1 MPFIVTPTILLPKK
15 TINMHKW
22 AVIACDQFTSEP
34 EYWDK
39 LKNLVDNVPSTYH
52 MIMPEAYLDEE
63 DMDYKIERVNH
74 NMRLYLANRLFD
86 EHKGFILVERKTPF
100 VKRRLGLVIAIDL
113 EEYEYEPGKPGKIR
127 ATEKTVPERIPPR
140 VQIRE
145 NAPIELPH
153 VLVLVDDKEDRVI
166 DDLYKM
172 RKNYEELYNFDLNM
186 NGGHIK
192 GYKISKTK
200 HIIERIEQLSS
211 DISLIVGDGNHSL
224 AAAKVC
230 WENQKKNLLESEM
243 DQHPARYAL
252 VELIS
257 LYDEGLTFEP
267 IHRVIFN
274 ADDSLLEGLKEV
286 LDGEANLKVF
296 KGSEEIILNAPENPF
311 LCIKTIQDYLDRY
324 LSEHKDAEIDFIHG
338 LKNTKQIVQ
347 KNIGSLGIS
356 MPPLKRDLLLPY
368 IREFGVLP
376 RKSFS
381 LGEAEEKRYYLEGK
395 IILK

>member
-1 MPFIVTPTILLPKK
+1 MSFIVTPKILLPSKS
-15 TINMHKW
+15 IDMEKW

-34 EYWDK
+34 EYWDE
-39 LKNLVDNVPSTYH
+39 LKSIVDNVPSTYH
-52 MIMPEAYLDEE
+52 IILPEAYLEH
-63 DMDYKIERVNH
+63 DMTHKVNKVNE
-74 NMRLYLANRLFD
+74 NMNLYLTHRIFD
-86 EHKGFILVERKTPF
+86 EFEGFVLVERKTPF

-113 EEYEYEPGKPGKIR
+113 DEYQYEPNKVGRIR

-140 VQIRE
+140 VKIRE

-153 VLVLVDDKEDRVI
+153 VLVLIDDKLDLVI
-166 DDLYKM
+166 NDVYNK
-172 RKNYEELYNFDLNM
+172 RKNYDLLYDFDLNM

-192 GYKISKTK
+192 GYKLEDSKP
-200 HIIERIEQLSS
+200 IIERLESMS
-211 DISLIVGDGNHSL
+211 DDISLIVGDGNHSL
-224 AAAKVC
+224 ASAKVC
-230 WENQKKNLLESEM
+230 WENIKRDLPESELLT
-243 DQHPARYAL
+243 HPARYAL

-274 ADDSLLEGLKEV
+274 ADEELVKGLKKV
-286 LDGEANLKVF
+286 LDGDETLKILQ
-296 KGSEEIILNAPENPF
+296 GNTEIIINVPGNPF
-311 LCIKTIQDYLDRY
+311 TCIKIIQEYLDNY
-324 LSEHKDAEIDFIHG
+324 LKTNENAEIDFIHG
-338 LKNTKQIVQ
+338 FKNTKQIVS
-347 KNIGSLGIS
+347 KTENSIGIT

-395 IILK
+395 RILK

>member
-1 MPFIVTPTILLPKK
+1 MSFIVKPNILLPIKNIDMK
-15 TINMHKW
+15 KW

-39 LKNLVDNVPSTYH
+39 LKSIVDNVPSTYH
-52 MIMPEAYLDEE
+52 LILPEAYLDS
-63 DMDYKIERVNH
+63 DMKHKVDKVNSNMQLYLTH
-74 NMRLYLANRLFD
+74 NMFE
-86 EHKGFILVERKTPF
+86 EHEGFILVERKTPF

-113 EEYEYEPGKPGKIR
+113 DEYQYEPGKVGRIR

-140 VQIRE
+140 VKIRE

-153 VLVLVDDKEDRVI
+153 VLVLIDDKLDLVI
-166 DDLYKM
+166 NDLYK
-172 RKNYEELYNFDLNM
+172 RKKDYELLYNFDLNM
-186 NGGHIK
+186 NGGHVK
-192 GYKISKTK
+192 GYKIDDTDS
-200 HIIERIEQLSS
+200 IIKRIENLSS

-224 AAAKVC
+224 ASAKVC
-230 WENQKKNLLESEM
+230 WENIKNTLPDEELI
-243 DQHPARYAL
+243 DHPARFAL

-267 IHRVIFN
+267 IHRVLFN
-274 ADDSLLEGLKEV
+274 VDEDLITGLKSI
-286 LDGEANLKVF
+286 LSGEEELKLF
-296 KGSEEIILNAPENPF
+296 TGNEEIVISVPDNPF
-311 LCIKTIQDYLDRY
+311 TSIKIIQDYLDKY
-324 LSEHKDAEIDFIHG
+324 LETHPESEIDFIHG
-338 LKNTKQIVQ
+338 LKNIK
-347 KNIGSLGIS
+347 SLVKKTENSVGIT

-395 IILK
+395 RILK